1 MGKINKYSN
10 LYDKNGK
17 IIRKVNNNGIL
28 KNVTIPEL
36 EELIDK
42 YDGDKND
49 RELDNMKMALFQM
62 YNKYGDPHRDELVK
76 RLLEEQAKKT
86 NPKDVTNKLQELNDY
101 IEENKIVNL
110 ELKKPWMEDGTD
122 EMVAELN
129 EAAEQEKT
137 DEFEYIEDVENIEP
151 GDGILAQAKRDYVI
165 NYDPEQHEAELQ
177 KYVNNIQ
184 AA

>member
-17 IIRKVNNNGIL
+17 IIRKVNDNGIL

-49 RELDNMKMALFQM
+49 CELDNMKMMLFRM
-62 YNKYGDPHRDELVK
+62 YNTYGNPHAQELIDRIK
-76 RLLEEQAKKT
+76 AEAAKKT
-86 NPKDVTNKLQELNDY
+86 SDKEVKEKLEELNDD
-101 IEENKIVNL
+101 ITDGLANPLINENDPITDAY
-110 ELKKPWMEDGTD
+110 EDMSKGGI
-122 EMVAELN
+122 LN
-129 EAAEQEKT
+129 QV
-137 DEFEYIEDVENIEP
+137 DIMEFEAGKKHV
-151 GDGILAQAKRDYVI
+151 
-165 NYDPEQHEAELQ
+165 
-177 KYVNNIQ
+177 IQ

>member
-17 IIRKVNNNGIL
+17 IIRRVNDNGIL

-49 RELDNMKMALFQM
+49 RELDNMKMTLFRM
-62 YNKYGDPHRDELVK
+62 YNTYGNPHEHELIDRIK
-76 RLLEEQAKKT
+76 AESAKKT
-86 NPKDVTNKLQELNDY
+86 SPEEVKEKLEELNDD
-101 IEENKIVNL
+101 ITDGLANHLINENDPITDAY
-110 ELKKPWMEDGTD
+110 EDMSKGGI
-122 EMVAELN
+122 LN
-129 EAAEQEKT
+129 QI
-137 DEFEYIEDVENIEP
+137 DIMEFEAGKKHV
-151 GDGILAQAKRDYVI
+151 
-165 NYDPEQHEAELQ
+165 
-177 KYVNNIQ
+177 IQ

>member
-17 IIRKVNNNGIL
+17 IIRKVNSNGTL

-49 RELDNMKMALFQM
+49 RELDNMKMMLFRM
-62 YNKYGDPHRDELVK
+62 YNTYGNPHAQELIDRIK
-76 RLLEEQAKKT
+76 AEAAKKT
-86 NPKDVTNKLQELNDY
+86 NDKEVKEKLEELNDD
-101 IEENKIVNL
+101 ITDGLANHLVNENDPITDAYEDMSKGGIVNQ
-110 ELKKPWMEDGTD
+110 MEI
-122 EMVAELN
+122 M
-129 EAAEQEKT
+129 
-137 DEFEYIEDVENIEP
+137 EFEAGKKHV
-151 GDGILAQAKRDYVI
+151 
-165 NYDPEQHEAELQ
+165 
-177 KYVNNIQ
+177 IQ

>member
-17 IIRKVNNNGIL
+17 IIRKVNDNGIL

-49 RELDNMKMALFQM
+49 CELDNMKMMLFRM
-62 YNKYGDPHRDELVK
+62 YNTYGNPHAQELIDRIK
-76 RLLEEQAKKT
+76 AEAAKKT
-86 NPKDVTNKLQELNDY
+86 SDKEVKEKLEELNDD
-101 IEENKIVNL
+101 ITDGLANTLVNENDPITDAY
-110 ELKKPWMEDGTD
+110 EDMSKGGI
-122 EMVAELN
+122 LN
-129 EAAEQEKT
+129 QI
-137 DEFEYIEDVENIEP
+137 DIMEFEAGKKHV
-151 GDGILAQAKRDYVI
+151 
-165 NYDPEQHEAELQ
+165 
-177 KYVNNIQ
+177 IQ

>member
-17 IIRKVNNNGIL
+17 IIRKVNDNGIL

-49 RELDNMKMALFQM
+49 RELDNMKMMLFRM
-62 YNKYGDPHRDELVK
+62 YNTYGNPHAQELIDRIK
-76 RLLEEQAKKT
+76 AEAAKKT
-86 NPKDVTNKLQELNDY
+86 SDKEVKEKLEELNDD
-101 IEENKIVNL
+101 ITDGLANHLVNENDPITDAYEDMSKGGIVNQ
-110 ELKKPWMEDGTD
+110 MEI
-122 EMVAELN
+122 M
-129 EAAEQEKT
+129 
-137 DEFEYIEDVENIEP
+137 EFEAGKKHV
-151 GDGILAQAKRDYVI
+151 
-165 NYDPEQHEAELQ
+165 
-177 KYVNNIQ
+177 IQ

>member
-17 IIRKVNNNGIL
+17 IIRKVNDNGIL

-49 RELDNMKMALFQM
+49 SELDNMKMMLFRM
-62 YNKYGDPHRDELVK
+62 YNTYGNPHAQELIDRIK
-76 RLLEEQAKKT
+76 AEAAKKT
-86 NPKDVTNKLQELNDY
+86 SDKEVKEKLEELNDD
-101 IEENKIVNL
+101 ITDGLANHLVNENDPITDAYEDMSKGGIVNQ
-110 ELKKPWMEDGTD
+110 MEI
-122 EMVAELN
+122 M
-129 EAAEQEKT
+129 
-137 DEFEYIEDVENIEP
+137 EFEAGKKHV
-151 GDGILAQAKRDYVI
+151 
-165 NYDPEQHEAELQ
+165 
-177 KYVNNIQ
+177 IQ

>member
-17 IIRKVNNNGIL
+17 IIRKVNDNGIL

-49 RELDNMKMALFQM
+49 RELDNMKMTLFRM
-62 YNKYGDPHRDELVK
+62 YNTYGNPHKHELIDRIK
-76 RLLEEQAKKT
+76 AEAAKKT
-86 NPKDVTNKLQELNDY
+86 SPEEVKEKLEELNDY
-101 IEENKIVNL
+101 IEENKTINL
-110 ELKKPWMEDGTD
+110 ELEKPWAEDGTD

-129 EAAEQEKT
+129 KDLEDDKT
-137 DEFEYIEDVENIEP
+137 DEFEYV
-151 GDGILAQAKRDYVI
+151 DGIPVGNGIWDQMETKARE
-165 NYDPEQHEAELQ
+165 YDPKQHEANLN
-177 KYVNNIQ
+177 KYMQQI
-184 AA
+184 AAA

>member
-17 IIRKVNNNGIL
+17 IIRKVNSNGIL

-49 RELDNMKMALFQM
+49 CELDNMKMMLFRM
-62 YNKYGDPHRDELVK
+62 YNTYGNPHAQELIDRIK
-76 RLLEEQAKKT
+76 AEAAKKT
-86 NPKDVTNKLQELNDY
+86 SDKEVKEKLEELNDD
-101 IEENKIVNL
+101 ITDGLANTLVNENDPITDAY
-110 ELKKPWMEDGTD
+110 EDMSKGGI
-122 EMVAELN
+122 LN
-129 EAAEQEKT
+129 QV
-137 DEFEYIEDVENIEP
+137 DIMEFEAGKKHV
-151 GDGILAQAKRDYVI
+151 
-165 NYDPEQHEAELQ
+165 
-177 KYVNNIQ
+177 IQ

>member
-17 IIRKVNNNGIL
+17 IIRKVNSNGIL

-49 RELDNMKMALFQM
+49 SELDNMKMMLFRM
-62 YNKYGDPHRDELVK
+62 YNTYGNPHAQELIDRIK
-76 RLLEEQAKKT
+76 AESAKKT
-86 NPKDVTNKLQELNDY
+86 SDKEVKEKLEELNDD
-101 IEENKIVNL
+101 ITDGLANHLINENDPITDAY
-110 ELKKPWMEDGTD
+110 EDMSKGGI
-122 EMVAELN
+122 LN
-129 EAAEQEKT
+129 QI
-137 DEFEYIEDVENIEP
+137 DIMEFEAGKKHV
-151 GDGILAQAKRDYVI
+151 
-165 NYDPEQHEAELQ
+165 
-177 KYVNNIQ
+177 IQ

>member
-17 IIRKVNNNGIL
+17 IIRKVNDNGIL

-49 RELDNMKMALFQM
+49 RELDNMKMMLFRM
-62 YNKYGDPHRDELVK
+62 YNTYGNPHAQELIDRIK
-76 RLLEEQAKKT
+76 AEAAKKT
-86 NPKDVTNKLQELNDY
+86 NDKEVKEKLEELNDD
-101 IEENKIVNL
+101 ITDGLANHLVNENDPITDAYEDMSKGGIVNQ
-110 ELKKPWMEDGTD
+110 MEI
-122 EMVAELN
+122 M
-129 EAAEQEKT
+129 
-137 DEFEYIEDVENIEP
+137 EFEAGKKHV
-151 GDGILAQAKRDYVI
+151 
-165 NYDPEQHEAELQ
+165 
-177 KYVNNIQ
+177 IQ

>member
-17 IIRKVNNNGIL
+17 IIRKVNSNGTL

-49 RELDNMKMALFQM
+49 RELDNMKMMLFRM
-62 YNKYGDPHRDELVK
+62 YNTYGNPHAQELIDRIK
-76 RLLEEQAKKT
+76 AEAAKKT
-86 NPKDVTNKLQELNDY
+86 SDKEVKEKLEELNDD
-101 IEENKIVNL
+101 ITDGLANHLVNENDPITDAYEDMSKGGIVNQ
-110 ELKKPWMEDGTD
+110 MEI
-122 EMVAELN
+122 M
-129 EAAEQEKT
+129 
-137 DEFEYIEDVENIEP
+137 EFEAGKKHV
-151 GDGILAQAKRDYVI
+151 
-165 NYDPEQHEAELQ
+165 
-177 KYVNNIQ
+177 IQ